1 MPCTYRYTLILSPT
15 QPNPIKYEVILM
27 SFAQLKKKSRNNLE
41 FLQKELEKTVS
52 GKQVDE
58 RFWKPEVDASGNG
71 YAVIRFLPAPDGE
84 TVPWAKVYSHAF
96 QGPGGWYIEN
106 SLTTVN
112 EKDPVGEVN
121 RQHWNAGTE
130 EGKEVA
136 RRQKRKLSYYS
147 NILVV
152 KDPKHPDNEGKV
164 FLYKYGKKI
173 HDKILAA
180 MQPEF
185 QDETPVNVF
194 DLWEGAN
201 FKLKI
206 KKVAGFWNYDSSE
219 FDSVSALSSDDTEL
233 EATWKKEHSLEAF
246 TSKDQFKSYDELE
259 KRLNLVLGLAKRP
272 VAVPTVDSE
281 EFEPVAAPEPSSFRA
296 KVSANIPVKEETIVE
311 DDDALSYFR
320 QLAEE

>member
-1 MPCTYRYTLILSPT
+1 
-15 QPNPIKYEVILM
+15 M
-27 SFAQLKKKSRNNLE
+27 SFADLKRKSQNNLQ
-41 FLQKELEKTVS
+41 FLQKELEKSAS

-71 YAVIRFLPAPDGE
+71 YAVIRFLPAPEGE

-106 SLTTVN
+106 SLTTLGD
-112 EKDPVGEVN
+112 KDPVGEVN
-121 RQHWNAGTE
+121 RRLWNSGSDE
-130 EGKEVA
+130 DKETA
-136 RRQKRKLSYYS
+136 RKQKRKLQYYS

-152 KDPKHPDNEGKV
+152 KDPKNPENEGKV

-185 QDETPVNVF
+185 QDEQPVNVF

-206 KKVAGFWNYDSSE
+206 KKVAGYWNYDSSE
-219 FDSVSALSSDDTEL
+219 FDSVSALSADDDEL
-233 EATWKKEHSLEAF
+233 ETIWKSEHSLEAF
-246 TSKDQFKSYDELE
+246 TSKDQFKSYEDLE
-259 KRLNLVLGLAKRP
+259 RRLNLVLGITQRA
-272 VAVPTVDSE
+272 AVPTVDDE
-281 EFEPVAAPEPSSFRA
+281 EYEPSYPDPEPSSFRSRVTA
-296 KVSANIPVKEETIVE
+296 APIPVKEEAVVD
-311 DDDALSYFR
+311 DDDALSYFAR
-320 QLAEE
+320 LAEED

>member
-1 MPCTYRYTLILSPT
+1 
-15 QPNPIKYEVILM
+15 M
-27 SFAQLKKKSRNNLE
+27 SFAELKKKSSSNFQ
-41 FLQKELEKTVS
+41 FLQKELEKS
-52 GKQVDE
+52 SSNNNADD

-84 TVPWAKVYSHAF
+84 TVPWAKLYSHAF

-106 SLTTVN
+106 SLTTLG

-121 RQHWNAGTE
+121 RRLWNSGEDADKDT
-130 EGKEVA
+130 A
-136 RRQKRKLSYYS
+136 RKQKRKLSYYS
-147 NILVV
+147 NIYVV
-152 KDPKHPDNEGKV
+152 KDPKNPENEGKV

-206 KKVAGFWNYDSSE
+206 KKVTGF
-219 FDSVSALSSDDTEL
+219 
-233 EATWKKEHSLEAF
+233 
-246 TSKDQFKSYDELE
+246 
-259 KRLNLVLGLAKRP
+259 
-272 VAVPTVDSE
+272 
-281 EFEPVAAPEPSSFRA
+281 
-296 KVSANIPVKEETIVE
+296 
-311 DDDALSYFR
+311 
-320 QLAEE
+320 

>member
-1 MPCTYRYTLILSPT
+1 
-15 QPNPIKYEVILM
+15 M
-27 SFAQLKKKSRNNLE
+27 SFADLKKKSQSNLS

-52 GKQVDE
+52 NKQVDE

-106 SLTTVN
+106 SLTTLGD
-112 EKDPVGEVN
+112 KDPVGEIN
-121 RQHWNAGTE
+121 RRLWNSGDDADKDT
-130 EGKEVA
+130 A

-147 NILVV
+147 NIQVI
-152 KDPKHPDNEGKV
+152 KDPKHPENEGKV

-185 QDETPVNVF
+185 QDETPINVF

-233 EATWKKEHSLEAF
+233 EATWKSEHSLEAF
-246 TSKDQFKSYDELE
+246 TARDQFKSYEDLE
-259 KRLNLVLGLAKRP
+259 KRLQLVLGSSPRAT
-272 VAVPTVDSE
+272 VPSVDSE
-281 EFEPVAAPEPSSFRA
+281 EYEPVAAAPQSDFRA
-296 KVSANIPVKEETIVE
+296 KMSAPPVKKEAVVE
-311 DDDALSYFR
+311 DDDALSYFAS
-320 QLAEE
+320 LASDD

>member
-1 MPCTYRYTLILSPT
+1 
-15 QPNPIKYEVILM
+15 M
-27 SFAQLKKKSRNNLE
+27 SFAQLKKKSNLE
-41 FLQKELEKTVS
+41 FLQKELEKSVS
-52 GKQVDE
+52 GGKQVDE

-71 YAVIRFLPAPDGE
+71 YAVIRFLPAPEGE

-106 SLTTVN
+106 SLTTLG
-112 EKDPVGEVN
+112 ESDPVGEIN
-121 RQHWNAGTE
+121 RRLWNSGDDADKDT
-130 EGKEVA
+130 A

-147 NILVV
+147 NIQVI
-152 KDPKHPDNEGKV
+152 KDPKHPENEGKV

-194 DLWEGAN
+194 DFWEGAN

-233 EATWKKEHSLEAF
+233 EAIWNKEHSLEAF
-246 TSKDQFKSYDELE
+246 TSKDQFKTYEELQN
-259 KRLNLVLGLAKRP
+259 RLNLVLGLGKRP
-272 VAVPTVDSE
+272 APAPSVDSE
-281 EFEPVAAPEPSSFRA
+281 EFEPVKAPEPSSFRA
-296 KVSANIPVKEETIVE
+296 KVAANSPQVKEESIVE

>member
-1 MPCTYRYTLILSPT
+1 
-15 QPNPIKYEVILM
+15 M
-27 SFAQLKKKSRNNLE
+27 SFANLKKKSNLE
-41 FLQKELEKTVS
+41 FLQKELEKSVS
-52 GKQVDE
+52 GRQVDD

-71 YAVIRFLPAPDGE
+71 YAVIRFLPAPEGE

-106 SLTTVN
+106 SLTTLG

-121 RQHWNAGTE
+121 RRLWNSGE
-130 EGKEVA
+130 EADKDTA

-152 KDPKHPDNEGKV
+152 KDPKNPENEGKT

-185 QDETPVNVF
+185 QDETPINVF

-233 EATWKKEHSLEAF
+233 ETIWKKEHSLEAF
-246 TSKDQFKSYDELE
+246 VAKDQFKSYEELE

-272 VAVPTVDSE
+272 APVPTVDSE
-281 EFEPVAAPEPSSFRA
+281 EYEPVAAPEPSSFRA
-296 KVSANIPVKEETIVE
+296 KVSTNIPVKEETIVE

>member
-1 MPCTYRYTLILSPT
+1 
-15 QPNPIKYEVILM
+15 M
-27 SFAQLKKKSRNNLE
+27 SFATLKKKSGNNLE
-41 FLQKELEKTVS
+41 FLQKELEKSAS
-52 GKQVDE
+52 GRQVDE

-71 YAVIRFLPAPDGE
+71 YAVIRFLPAPEGE

-106 SLTTVN
+106 SLTTIN

-272 VAVPTVDSE
+272 APVPTVDSE
-281 EFEPVAAPEPSSFRA
+281 EYEPVAAPEPSSFRA
-296 KVSANIPVKEETIVE
+296 KVSTNIPVKEETIVE

>member
-1 MPCTYRYTLILSPT
+1 
-15 QPNPIKYEVILM
+15 M
-27 SFAQLKKKSRNNLE
+27 SFAELKKKSSNNLQ

-52 GKQVDE
+52 TRQVDE

-71 YAVIRFLPAPDGE
+71 YAVIRFLPAPEGE

-106 SLTTVN
+106 SLTTLGD
-112 EKDPVGEVN
+112 KDPVGEVN
-121 RQHWNAGTE
+121 RRLWNDGTE
-130 EGKEVA
+130 EGKDIA
-136 RRQKRKLSYYS
+136 RKQKRKLSYYS
-147 NILVV
+147 NIQVI
-152 KDPKHPDNEGKV
+152 KDPKHPENEGKV

-185 QDETPVNVF
+185 QDETPINVF

-233 EATWKKEHSLEAF
+233 EATWKSEHSLEAF
-246 TSKDQFKSYDELE
+246 TAADQFKSYEDLE
-259 KRLNLVLGLAKRP
+259 KRLQLVLGSAPR
-272 VAVPTVDSE
+272 ATVPSVDSE
-281 EFEPVAAPEPSSFRA
+281 EYEPVAAQAQSSFRE
-296 KVSANIPVKEETIVE
+296 KMSAPPVKKEAVVE
-311 DDDALSYFR
+311 DDDALSYFAS
-320 QLAEE
+320 LAADD

>member
-1 MPCTYRYTLILSPT
+1 
-15 QPNPIKYEVILM
+15 M
-27 SFAQLKKKSRNNLE
+27 SFADLKKKSSNNLQ

-52 GKQVDE
+52 TRQVDE

-106 SLTTVN
+106 TLTTLGD
-112 EKDPVGEVN
+112 KDPVGEIN
-121 RQHWNAGTE
+121 RRLWNSGDDADKDT
-130 EGKEVA
+130 A

-147 NILVV
+147 NIQVI
-152 KDPKHPDNEGKV
+152 KDPKHPENEGKV

-233 EATWKKEHSLEAF
+233 EATWKSEHSLEAF
-246 TSKDQFKSYDELE
+246 TAADQFKSYEDLE
-259 KRLNLVLGLAKRP
+259 KRLQLVLGSAPR
-272 VAVPTVDSE
+272 ATVPSVDSE
-281 EFEPVAAPEPSSFRA
+281 EFEPVAAAPQSSFRQQM
-296 KVSANIPVKEETIVE
+296 SAPPVKKEAVVE
-311 DDDALSYFR
+311 DDDALSYFAS
-320 QLAEE
+320 LASDD

>member
-1 MPCTYRYTLILSPT
+1 
-15 QPNPIKYEVILM
+15 M
-27 SFAQLKKKSRNNLE
+27 SFADLKKKSNLS

-52 GKQVDE
+52 GRQVDE

-71 YAVIRFLPAPDGE
+71 YAVIRFLPAPEGE

-106 SLTTVN
+106 SLTTLGD
-112 EKDPVGEVN
+112 KDPVGEVN
-121 RQHWNAGTE
+121 RKLWNDGTE
-130 EGKEVA
+130 EGKDVA

-147 NILVV
+147 NIQVI
-152 KDPKHPDNEGKV
+152 KDPKHPENEGKV

-233 EATWKKEHSLEAF
+233 EATWKQEHSLEAF
-246 TSKDQFKSYDELE
+246 VARDQFKSYEDLE
-259 KRLNLVLGLAKRP
+259 KRLQLVLGSAPR
-272 VAVPTVDSE
+272 ATVPSVGDELEDESE
-281 EFEPVAAPEPSSFRA
+281 GRGPAPSSFRQQM
-296 KVSANIPVKEETIVE
+296 SAPPVKKEAVVE
-311 DDDALSYFR
+311 DDDALSYFAS
-320 QLAEE
+320 LAADD

>member
-1 MPCTYRYTLILSPT
+1 
-15 QPNPIKYEVILM
+15 M
-27 SFAQLKKKSRNNLE
+27 SFNDLKKKSGSNLS
-41 FLQKELEKTVS
+41 FLQKELEKSVS
-52 GKQVDE
+52 TRQVDE

-71 YAVIRFLPAPDGE
+71 YAVLRFLPAPEGE
-84 TVPWAKVYSHAF
+84 DLPWAKVYSHAF

-106 SLTTVN
+106 SLTTLGD
-112 EKDPVGEVN
+112 KDPVGEVN
-121 RQHWNAGTE
+121 RGLWNDGTE
-130 EGKEVA
+130 EGKDIA

-152 KDPKHPDNEGKV
+152 KDPKHPENEGKV

-194 DLWEGAN
+194 DLWEGSN

-219 FDSVSALSSDDTEL
+219 FDSVSAVSSDDSEL
-233 EATWKKEHSLEAF
+233 EATWKSEHSLEAF
-246 TSKDQFKSYDELE
+246 TTRDQFKSYEDLQ
-259 KRLNLVLGLAKRP
+259 KRLNLVLGSSPRAT
-272 VAVPTVDSE
+272 VPSVDSE
-281 EFEPVAAPEPSSFRA
+281 EYEPVAAPAPSAFRE
-296 KVSANIPVKEETIVE
+296 KMSAPTPVKQDAVVE
-311 DDDALSYFR
+311 DDDALSYFAS
-320 QLAEE
+320 LASDD

>member
-1 MPCTYRYTLILSPT
+1 
-15 QPNPIKYEVILM
+15 M

-106 SLTTVN
+106 SLTTLN

-259 KRLNLVLGLAKRP
+259 KRLNLVLGLSKRP
-272 VAVPTVDSE
+272 APVPTVDSE
-281 EFEPVAAPEPSSFRA
+281 EYEPVAAPEPSSFRA
-296 KVSANIPVKEETIVE
+296 KVSTNIPVKEETIVE

>member
-1 MPCTYRYTLILSPT
+1 
-15 QPNPIKYEVILM
+15 M
-27 SFAQLKKKSRNNLE
+27 SFATLKKKSGNNLE
-41 FLQKELEKTVS
+41 FLQKELEKSAS
-52 GKQVDE
+52 GRQVDE

-71 YAVIRFLPAPDGE
+71 YAVIRFLPAPEGQ

-106 SLTTVN
+106 SLTTIN

-121 RQHWNAGTE
+121 RGLWNTGDDADKDT
-130 EGKEVA
+130 A

-152 KDPKHPDNEGKV
+152 KDPKHPENEGKT

-194 DLWEGAN
+194 DFWEGAN

-219 FDSVSALSSDDTEL
+219 FDSISALSSDDTEL
-233 EATWKKEHSLEAF
+233 EAIWNKEHSLEAF
-246 TSKDQFKSYDELE
+246 TSKDQFKTYEELQN
-259 KRLNLVLGLAKRP
+259 RLNLVLGLGKRP
-272 VAVPTVDSE
+272 APAPSVDSE
-281 EFEPVAAPEPSSFRA
+281 EFEPVKAPEPSSFRA
-296 KVSANIPVKEETIVE
+296 KVAANSPQVKEESIVE